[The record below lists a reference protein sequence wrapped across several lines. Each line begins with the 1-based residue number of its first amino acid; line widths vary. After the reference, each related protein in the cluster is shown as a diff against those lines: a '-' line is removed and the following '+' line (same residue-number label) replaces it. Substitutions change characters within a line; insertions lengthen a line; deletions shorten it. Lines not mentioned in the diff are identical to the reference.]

1 MPDLLHEMIGAPS
14 SFVLVLARSA
24 GLVWGLAW
32 LAGASGAGLRTKL
45 AAAVVIASAVVPI
58 VGPRIAPPDDSLALG
73 GSVLIEVALGAA
85 LGVGAG
91 LIVAAARL
99 AGEVIGAQA
108 GLSAASSL
116 TPGSGEGMETPL
128 ATLFGLIAL
137 AAFAAIDGP
146 IRLTIALADSYG
158 LGLAPE
164 GVAASLAGGISTD
177 VVRSVFQTIG
187 QALGLALW
195 LAAPVALS
203 LLVAQIAV
211 GVLVRGAPALSSFTT
226 WLSVRAT
233 LGLILLMIGL
243 ASVVS
248 GLASAWLTL
257 LPGGF

>member
-1 MPDLLHEMIGAPS
+1 MPDLLLQMTGGPS
-14 SFVLVLARSA
+14 SFVLVLARSS

-32 LAGASGAGLRTKL
+32 LAVASGVGVRTKM
-45 AAAVVIASAVVPI
+45 AAAVLIASAVVPM
-58 VGPRIAPPDDSLALG
+58 VGPRIAAPADALALG
-73 GSVLIEVALGAA
+73 GSVLIEAALGAV

-99 AGEVIGAQA
+99 AGEVIGTQA

-116 TPGSGEGMETPL
+116 APEASEGMETPL

-137 AAFAAIDGP
+137 ATFAALDGP
-146 IRLTIALADSYG
+146 IRLTIALADSYA
-158 LGLAPE
+158 LGFVPE
-164 GVAASLAGGISTD
+164 GETASPAGRIEAELVHSL
-177 VVRSVFQTIG
+177 FQSIG

-211 GVLVRGAPALSSFTT
+211 GVLIRGAPALSSFTT
-226 WLSVRAT
+226 WLSVRVT
-233 LGLILLMIGL
+233 LGLILLLIGL
-243 ASVVS
+243 SWILS

-257 LPGGF
+257 LPGS